1 MLFECIFICMSHYHS
16 LCDVVKVCL
25 TFDQSVF
32 IRWRRSGE
40 DSQLW
45 PNLINALLLNLQR
58 KREEFQLQTDI
69 SSVYQI
75 NLKSEIDE
83 S

>member
-1 MLFECIFICMSHYHS
+1 M
-16 LCDVVKVCL
+16 VKVCL

-32 IRWRRSGE
+32 VRWRRSGE

-58 KREEFQLQTDI
+58 KREEFQLHTNI

-75 NLKSEIDE
+75 DLKCVIE